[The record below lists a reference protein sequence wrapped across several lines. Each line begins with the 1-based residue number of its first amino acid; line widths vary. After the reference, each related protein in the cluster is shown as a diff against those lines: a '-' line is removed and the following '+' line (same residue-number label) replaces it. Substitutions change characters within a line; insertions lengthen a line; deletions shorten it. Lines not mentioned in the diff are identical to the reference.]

1 MVLNEGFKANSIEF
15 EGLTG
20 EAFDF
25 YQSHGFVVL
34 SSVFNNEEM
43 DEARDALDSMRG
55 RFAEEMGL
63 SLEVY
68 DDRICQWRDLW
79 MTEPPF
85 DKILRDGRII
95 EAAQFFMQQPSVQL
109 IHDHAIRKPFSAL
122 NSTIPWHQDYPFW
135 PVDTPNSLSTWTP
148 MEDVSETG
156 GSLEIID
163 GSHKWG
169 VSPPVDFIMD
179 PMDFSGRE
187 DIIRVPVSKG
197 SMVVLHSLTWHR
209 SNPNQDQGTARPAH
223 ISLWVPGHAR
233 YRPDLSDW
241 HPVNDH
247 ITVEAGEHL
256 NTDKFPRFGEF
267 DRKYVPIA
275 RDDELHSGPAKSEET
290 MDMFSAS
297 PRISGHIHR
306 IIGDKDAGKP
316 IRKLAEYAEDYD
328 VREAVFLRSME
339 RGFLVEEQREWLEG
353 IFDRMLINSSAF
365 VKHRARNVY
374 NDAYAQ
380 WWFHVGVRW
389 IEFWKKSEGGE

>member
-1 MVLNEGFKANSIEF
+1 MVLNEGYKANSVEF

-20 EAFDF
+20 EALDF

-34 SSVFNNEEM
+34 SSVFSNEEM
-43 DEARDALDSMRG
+43 GETKDALDSMRQ
-55 RFAEEMGL
+55 RFAEEMGIDI
-63 SLEVY
+63 EVY

-79 MTEPPF
+79 MTEPQF
-85 DKILRDGRII
+85 DKLLRDRRII
-95 EAAQFFMQQPSVQL
+95 ETVQFFMQQPSIQL
-109 IHDHAIRKPFSAL
+109 IHDHAIRKPFAAL

-135 PVDTPNSLSTWTP
+135 PVDTPDSLSTWTP
-148 MEDVSETG
+148 MEDVSPSG

-179 PMDFSGRE
+179 PMDFSDRE
-187 DIIRVPVSKG
+187 DIIRVPVNSG
-197 SMVVLHSLTWHR
+197 SMVILHSLTWHR
-209 SNPNQDQGTARPAH
+209 SNPNQDESTARPAH
-223 ISLWVPGHAR
+223 ISLWVPGYAR

-247 ITVEAGEHL
+247 ITVEAGEYL

-267 DRKYVPIA
+267 DEETVPIA
-275 RDDELHSGPAKSEET
+275 REVGLHSGPTKSEET

-297 PRISGHIHR
+297 PRICGHIHR
-306 IIGDKDAGKP
+306 IIGDKDAGEP
-316 IRKLAEYAEDYD
+316 VRKLVEYAEDKD
-328 VREAVFLRSME
+328 VREAVFLRSVD
-339 RGFLVEEQREWLEG
+339 RGFLVEDQRDWLEG
-353 IFDRMLINSSAF
+353 VFDRMLINSEAF

-389 IEFWKKSEGGE
+389 IEYWKN

>member
-1 MVLNEGFKANSIEF
+1 M
-15 EGLTG
+15 TG

-34 SSVFNNEEM
+34 SSLFNNEEM

-85 DKILRDGRII
+85 DKILTDGRII

-187 DIIRVPVSKG
+187 DIIRVPVTKG

-223 ISLWVPGHAR
+223 ITLWVPGHAR

-267 DRKYVPIA
+267 DTKYVPIA

-297 PRISGHIHR
+297 PRISSHIHR

-328 VREAVFLRSME
+328 IREAVFLRSME

-365 VKHRARNVY
+365 IKHRARNVY

-389 IEFWKKSEGGE
+389 IEFWKKLEGGE